1 MGWAIRARQRGE
13 EMLKRIATSL
23 ASGFDALALM
33 KVSQEVRRSQDE
45 KFVKDASLDEE
56 NSSFRL
62 EDASLNVEVE
72 KWKAIS
78 VCRLNTWNGGEVSAT
93 RRNLVWHFLGL
104 REPLKRSCNT
114 SVRPPMLKIW
124 ISCIALQIISEL
136 LLT

>member
-72 KWKAIS
+72 KWKAVAIS
-78 VCRLNTWNGGEVSAT
+78 VCRLKTWNGGEVSAT
-93 RRNLVWHFLGL
+93 RRNLVRHFLGL
-104 REPLKRSCNT
+104 REPLK
-114 SVRPPMLKIW
+114 
-124 ISCIALQIISEL
+124 
-136 LLT
+136 